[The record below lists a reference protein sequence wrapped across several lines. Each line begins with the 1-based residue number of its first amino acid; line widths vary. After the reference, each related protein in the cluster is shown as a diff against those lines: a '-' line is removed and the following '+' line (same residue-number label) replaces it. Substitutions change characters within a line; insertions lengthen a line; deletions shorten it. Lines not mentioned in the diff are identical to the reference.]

1 LGVVLEKLQHAIK
14 PMGTDSNARTGSAGF
29 NASTMFT
36 GVMIVS
42 KRIDDY
48 V

>member
-1 LGVVLEKLQHAIK
+1 LGLVLEKLPHALK
-14 PMGTDSNARTGSAGF
+14 PMGIDCNVRMGSAGF
-29 NASTMFT
+29 NASAVFT

>member
-1 LGVVLEKLQHAIK
+1 LGLVLEKLPHAIK
-14 PMGTDSNARTGSAGF
+14 SMGIDCNVRMGSAGF